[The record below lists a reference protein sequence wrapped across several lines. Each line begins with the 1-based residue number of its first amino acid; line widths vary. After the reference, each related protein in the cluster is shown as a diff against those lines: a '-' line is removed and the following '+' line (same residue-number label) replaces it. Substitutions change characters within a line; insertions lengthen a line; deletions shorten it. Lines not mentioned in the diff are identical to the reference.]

1 MKIKSLLED
10 ERINAKNILVEMS
23 LDEYQKLIKNILN
36 KNEFQRKRVKSS
48 KTVYALLK
56 EDLLKNC
63 IIPPIVLA
71 LTSKL
76 SFDENDSD
84 EFTSKINVK
93 KDDLVILD
101 GLQRTH
107 TILDLISE
115 LKESQNETALNKLLA
130 QPIRVE
136 IYNGLN
142 RLGILYRMLTLNT
155 GQTPMS
161 LRQQIEILYLDY
173 ADNDFDNIR
182 LIKEKDEAVARRA
195 NEYNFKD
202 VVEGFNSYITR
213 DELPLDRTD
222 LLENISSMEKLSK
235 ENNNTEIFEDY
246 LLALHATISKFY
258 DLLGDENL
266 SEEMSEKII
275 NPFGKNA
282 LKIFKRAQVYSGF
295 GAAIGKM
302 VDFKVINDIKKIP
315 ELVAGINI
323 DNGIEFIDQINIS
336 LDEVAKA
343 SRKIGN
349 AQRTYFVY
357 FFRELLNEESD
368 SFLNPEIS
376 AETAKQK
383 YISQYV

>member
-84 EFTSKINVK
+84 EFTSKINDK

-115 LKESQNETALNKLLA
+115 LKESQNEAALNKLLA

-161 LRQQIEILYLDY
+161 LRQQIEILYL
-173 ADNDFDNIR
+173 
-182 LIKEKDEAVARRA
+182 
-195 NEYNFKD
+195 
-202 VVEGFNSYITR
+202 
-213 DELPLDRTD
+213 
-222 LLENISSMEKLSK
+222 
-235 ENNNTEIFEDY
+235 
-246 LLALHATISKFY
+246 
-258 DLLGDENL
+258 
-266 SEEMSEKII
+266 
-275 NPFGKNA
+275 
-282 LKIFKRAQVYSGF
+282 
-295 GAAIGKM
+295 
-302 VDFKVINDIKKIP
+302 
-315 ELVAGINI
+315 
-323 DNGIEFIDQINIS
+323 
-336 LDEVAKA
+336 
-343 SRKIGN
+343 
-349 AQRTYFVY
+349 
-357 FFRELLNEESD
+357 
-368 SFLNPEIS
+368 
-376 AETAKQK
+376 
-383 YISQYV
+383 

>member
-1 MKIKSLLED
+1 
-10 ERINAKNILVEMS
+10 
-23 LDEYQKLIKNILN
+23 
-36 KNEFQRKRVKSS
+36 
-48 KTVYALLK
+48 
-56 EDLLKNC
+56 
-63 IIPPIVLA
+63 
-71 LTSKL
+71 
-76 SFDENDSD
+76 
-84 EFTSKINVK
+84 
-93 KDDLVILD
+93 
-101 GLQRTH
+101 
-107 TILDLISE
+107 
-115 LKESQNETALNKLLA
+115 
-130 QPIRVE
+130 
-136 IYNGLN
+136 
-142 RLGILYRMLTLNT
+142 
-155 GQTPMS
+155 
-161 LRQQIEILYLDY
+161 
-173 ADNDFDNIR
+173 
-182 LIKEKDEAVARRA
+182 
-195 NEYNFKD
+195 EYNFKD

-302 VDFKVINDIKKIP
+302 VDFKVINDIKRIP

-323 DNGIEFIDQINIS
+323 ENGIEFIDQINIS